1 MLRLVEDTPGHHF
14 RQVSQGPDPIPAL
27 SQTQVARDD
36 PRGMEGWNPPWLPTA
51 LLESCLDHW
60 HPPDWP
66 GLAPPSF
73 VIFSPL
79 PEQMRPSQQL

>member
-1 MLRLVEDTPGHHF
+1 M
-14 RQVSQGPDPIPAL
+14 
-27 SQTQVARDD
+27 
-36 PRGMEGWNPPWLPTA
+36 A

-60 HPPDWP
+60 HPLDRP
-66 GLAPPSF
+66 GPALRSF